1 MSTEHQQYSTEN
13 QRDAI
18 RQYAQRRGMVVTRS
32 YVDSGKSG
40 LTIERRDALKQ
51 LIRDVE
57 SRGVDFSA
65 ILVYDLSRWGRFQDT
80 DESAYYEYICRR
92 ANIQVHY
99 CAEPFDNDG
108 SVTST
113 IVKTVKRA
121 MAAEYSRE
129 LSTKVFLGQCRLIE
143 LGCRQGGPAG
153 VGLRRMLRSGD
164 GNHKG
169 VLNRGERKSIQTD
182 RVILVPGPPEEV
194 ELVRSIYRMFLEE
207 HRSKDEI
214 VRILKANGV
223 TTTWGHRWSRSVVHE
238 VLTNEKYIGN
248 NVFNRASVKL
258 QTKRVRNPSNMWI
271 RKPGAFEAIISPELF
286 NRAQKIFAD
295 RAITNEELIDQLRK
309 LLEREGRLSTSLIDG
324 TKGMR
329 SSALYKSRFDRI
341 VVAFQ
346 LAGYDPPKDYR
357 WVEENRELRPMRSK
371 FVSELIDRIRQLGA
385 AVTREPTNLLTVNSE
400 FTVSVIIARCRRWT
414 RQLRSHIWLVP
425 LEHSHN
431 ADITIAV
438 RMDRENREPMDY
450 YILPQVDIPSLPHID
465 ERKRLK
471 LYERNGARL
480 DVYRFDSLD
489 SFFQMIR
496 PVKALE
502 TV

>member
-1 MSTEHQQYSTEN
+1 MESADRSPMTPSVPMTQIPVAEYVRMSTEHQQYSTEN

-18 RQYAQRRGMVVTRS
+18 RQYAQHHGMVVTSS
-32 YVDSGKSG
+32 YVDAGKSG
-40 LTIERRDALKQ
+40 LTIERRDALKR
-51 LIRDVE
+51 LISDVQ
-57 SRGVDFSA
+57 SHSADFSA

-129 LSTKVFLGQCRLIE
+129 LSTKVFVGQCRLIE
-143 LGCRQGGPAG
+143 LGYRQGGPAG

-164 GNHKG
+164 GDHKG
-169 VLNRGERKSIQTD
+169 ILNRGERKSIHTD

-214 VRILKANGV
+214 IRILKENGV
-223 TTTWGHRWSRSVVHE
+223 TTEWGHRWSRAAVHE

-248 NVFNRASVKL
+248 NVFNRTSVKL
-258 QTKRVRNPSNMWI
+258 QTKRVRNPRNMWI
-271 RKPGAFEAIISPELF
+271 KKPGAFEAIVSPDLF

-309 LLEREGRLSTSLIDG
+309 LLEREGRLSTSLIDRSE
-324 TKGMR
+324 GMR
-329 SSALYKSRFDRI
+329 PSALYRSRFDRI

-357 WVEENRELRPMRSK
+357 WVQENRDLRPRRPK
-371 FVSELIDRIRQLGA
+371 FVS
-385 AVTREPTNLLTVNSE
+385 
-400 FTVSVIIARCRRWT
+400 
-414 RQLRSHIWLVP
+414 
-425 LEHSHN
+425 
-431 ADITIAV
+431 
-438 RMDRENREPMDY
+438 
-450 YILPQVDIPSLPHID
+450 
-465 ERKRLK
+465 
-471 LYERNGARL
+471 
-480 DVYRFDSLD
+480 
-489 SFFQMIR
+489 
-496 PVKALE
+496 
-502 TV
+502 